1 MFPCD
6 VGDRREKGLMTR
18 FAAREDT
25 NLTAENLQCIR
36 HWNTQFL
43 GYDPATGEFSA
54 DIGSNA
60 LKVGDLVEFKP
71 GSIVFTLSLIHI

>member
-1 MFPCD
+1 MQNSNVVTAKTGFDAFTVHSVVFPCD
-6 VGDRREKGLMTR
+6 VGDRSEKGLMTR

-43 GYDPATGEFSA
+43 GYDPATGPLKGSA
-54 DIGSNA
+54 G
-60 LKVGDLVEFKP
+60 LC
-71 GSIVFTLSLIHI
+71 

>member
-1 MFPCD
+1 
-6 VGDRREKGLMTR
+6 MTR

-43 GYDPATGEFSA
+43 GYDPATGPLKGSA
-54 DIGSNA
+54 G
-60 LKVGDLVEFKP
+60 LC
-71 GSIVFTLSLIHI
+71 